1 MAVVYS
7 ISKNNFLQAIQA
19 EKLTLKKLLKT
30 LTLNLQVGKDPEKI
44 FLDIRRNAALQ
55 KWLKDRGIPET

>member
-19 EKLTLKKLLKT
+19 EKLTLKKLLKN
-30 LTLNLQVGKDPEKI
+30 LTLDLKGLDPEKK